1 MNKNVD
7 IDKLKDI
14 VGENN
19 VRDNIADLYV
29 YSSDASVHSKLPDV
43 VVRPESTKQ
52 VQEIMRYANKNKIP
66 VVTRGAGSGMSGQTV
81 PLDGGIIL
89 DIKKMDK
96 IIEIRPED
104 VICKVEP
111 GVVNDELNRVLKPYG
126 FFFPPT
132 PSSGRICTIGG
143 MIGTNASGNRS
154 VKYGATRDAVLGMKV
169 VLANGDLVTLGS
181 NTKVDSS
188 GYQLARL
195 MVGSEGTLGIVV
207 EATLL
212 ISPTPK
218 YRAMGIANFKTL
230 QDAGKMISDTIANGI
245 TPSMLE
251 LMDNVAIT
259 AVNNAQDMDLPDVE
273 AIVIFECNGMT
284 KETVDYEINQ
294 LKKICK
300 KHNGNGIK
308 ITHDEKEMT
317 KIYTGRKKL
326 FPSLS
331 RYKEGLYT
339 TALADD
345 MAVPMSKIADTIN
358 KIHEIAG
365 KNKVVMSAYGH
376 CGAGL
381 IHTKILMDT
390 TKESQWKNAKNAVKE
405 VYDYVHS
412 IGGTTSGEHGIGFS
426 KGPSFKEEK
435 KDSLEMMRAIKYALD
450 PNNILNPN
458 KLMDS
463 PDDWLTATKLRY
475 RVET

>member
-1 MNKNVD
+1 MKID
-7 IDKLKDI
+7 IPKLKQI
-14 VGENN
+14 VGEGN

-29 YSSDASVHSKLPDV
+29 YASDASVHSKLPDV
-43 VVRPESTKQ
+43 VVRPSSTKE
-52 VQEIMRYANKNKIP
+52 VQEVVRYANKNKIP
-66 VVTRGAGSGMSGQTV
+66 VVARGAGSGMSGQTV
-81 PLDGGIIL
+81 PLSGGIIL
-89 DIKKMDK
+89 DMKKMDK
-96 IIEIRPED
+96 IIDIRSQD
-104 VICKVEP
+104 LLCKVQP
-111 GVVNDELNRVLKPYG
+111 GVINDELNRVLKSYG

-195 MVGSEGTLGIVV
+195 IVGSEGTLGIVV
-207 EATLL
+207 EATLR
-212 ISPTPK
+212 ISPVPK
-218 YRAMGIANFKTL
+218 YRAMGVANFATL
-230 QDAGKMISDTIANGI
+230 RDAGNMISETIASGL

-259 AVNNAQDMDLPDVE
+259 AVNNAQNLGLPDVA
-273 AIVIFECNGMT
+273 AIVIFECNGMV
-284 KETVDYEINQ
+284 KEAVDYEINQ
-294 LKKICK
+294 IKEISKNN
-300 KHNGNGIK
+300 HGTGIK
-308 ITHDEKEMT
+308 VTDDPDEMVR
-317 KIYTGRKKL
+317 IYNGRKKL

-331 RYKEGLYT
+331 KYAEGLYT

-345 MAVPMSKIADTIN
+345 MAVPMSKIADTVQ
-358 KIHEIAG
+358 KIHEIAK
-365 KNKVVMSAYGH
+365 KNNVVMSAYGH

-390 TKESQWKNAKNAVKE
+390 TKKAQWQGAKRAVKE
-405 VYDYVHS
+405 VYEYVQS
-412 IGGTTSGEHGIGFS
+412 MGGTTSGEHGIGFS

-435 KDSLEMMRAIKYALD
+435 QDSLAMMKAIKKALD

-463 PDDWLTATKLRY
+463 PDDWLTATPLRY
-475 RVET
+475 QVSA